1 MFCTT
6 CGRELPD
13 GAKFCTNCGAP
24 VAKIVTRE
32 EREAV
37 PVEDA
42 GVDEAV
48 AEPKA
53 ASELEPADEAA
64 PMMQE
69 DSGEAPDEES
79 CDQPEVHEDSA
90 QAAAADDA
98 SNDAES
104 ASADAG
110 ETTVMQSDSG
120 ETTVLSDGTDET
132 TAVPSD
138 SGETTVLP
146 DGADE
151 TTVMQNDT
159 GETTVLPDGTDE
171 TTVMPEHAETTV
183 LPAAETEVIADAERA
198 EAAADAAA
206 AERALWSA
214 SEDAADAGTTETTV
228 LEPAHMASDEAGQ
241 DGRQPAPEAPR
252 KKRPTALIATIALLV
267 VAAGAFFGIFV
278 LPRIM
283 GKDVPTVTY
292 GQTDPV
298 QCSVV
303 TRVRPRDESG
313 GELTSYVVYLMRQ
326 ASDDAAS
333 SSSASEELNQVVA
346 EIRVTGNNGFTMEN
360 FGEVPDGDYV
370 LVIVPDDSQGES
382 SSSSSNDEQRIP
394 VHYEEDNPKAE
405 EEVVVEPP
413 APEPSSPEEPAAEEE
428 EFTDEEIA
436 SALFYYTC
444 QDLIDEYGEPE
455 AIELHD
461 GMELAA
467 NGLALVKLL
476 DFDGDGMNEL
486 LTVVGDASGLETMSF
501 DTDAYTIAVWKYT
514 DEAVEQV
521 YEGHPPYSNGGYFYQ
536 GLYALPQE
544 GGEDQILLESISFG
558 DPTAAA
564 DTNSEI
570 TYTGY
575 YGMGEQ
581 SFELYAL
588 RTDTFSYDDGSL
600 ETTFQIAGEEV
611 SEDEWVGFQDSL
623 TQTASY
629 EFSCPVSNEPQ
640 AQSEEESE
648 FEIIETAGLPD
659 YTEGTIGALEAA
671 AGDEALEAF
680 APEEDAEEDP
690 AEATYTYVNSEADV
704 TFTTSQGEG
713 TDWEETRSWTYP
725 QFALED
731 GSTTEALDALN
742 ASLKQSYEDDLAVT
756 QAWTIDSGEAQVW
769 VHCDEVTYL
778 EGNIACVRSER
789 YVFLGGAHGE
799 ESISGAFYDLSSGEE
814 LRVDEALGI
823 SWEDLQVESVDAI
836 KAYLAENPNLTGADD
851 TSLEGMAA
859 DSSRYFATSDGVA
872 IAIMPYEVGP
882 YSEGMQLV
890 YVHAFEDPSLV
901 GTSAAA

>member
-1 MFCTT
+1 MFCTM
-6 CGRELPD
+6 CGKELPE
-13 GAKFCTNCGAP
+13 GANFCPHCRAE
-24 VAKIVTRE
+24 VVKIVPRE
-32 EREAV
+32 DVAETSDLSAEEAGKDV
-37 PVEDA
+37 PVEAA
-42 GVDEAV
+42 GEAAV
-48 AEPKA
+48 EAAASVPEEPAGSEEASESAGEPESTEPEPDAEPA
-53 ASELEPADEAA
+53 EPANEPEPA
-64 PMMQE
+64 P
-69 DSGEAPDEES
+69 APS
-79 CDQPEVHEDSA
+79 
-90 QAAAADDA
+90 
-98 SNDAES
+98 
-104 ASADAG
+104 
-110 ETTVMQSDSG
+110 ETTILSEQSD
-120 ETTVLSDGTDET
+120 E
-132 TAVPSD
+132 
-138 SGETTVLP
+138 
-146 DGADE
+146 
-151 TTVMQNDT
+151 
-159 GETTVLPDGTDE
+159 
-171 TTVMPEHAETTV
+171 
-183 LPAAETEVIADAERA
+183 PAAETAVLSESEPSEPDAAAAERA

-206 AERALWSA
+206 AEQALWTA
-214 SEDAADAGTTETTV
+214 PTDAAEPSGVAPTTV
-228 LEPAHMASDEAGQ
+228 MEPAHLSSQDMQDSAGQ
-241 DGRQPAPEAPR
+241 GAPGRPR
-252 KKRPTALIATIALLV
+252 KKLPAATIATIALLV
-267 VAAGAFFGIFV
+267 IAGAAFFCIFV
-278 LPRIM
+278 LPRIT
-283 GKDVPTVTY
+283 GGNVQTATY
-292 GQTDPV
+292 GQADPV
-298 QCSVV
+298 QCSVI

-313 GELTSYVVYLMRQ
+313 SELTSYVVYLMRQ

-640 AQSEEESE
+640 AQSEEEPE

-659 YTEGTIGALEAA
+659 YTEETIGALEAA

-713 TDWEETRSWTYP
+713 TDWEETRFWTYP

>member
-1 MFCTT
+1 M
-6 CGRELPD
+6 
-13 GAKFCTNCGAP
+13 
-24 VAKIVTRE
+24 
-32 EREAV
+32 
-37 PVEDA
+37 
-42 GVDEAV
+42 
-48 AEPKA
+48 
-53 ASELEPADEAA
+53 
-64 PMMQE
+64 
-69 DSGEAPDEES
+69 
-79 CDQPEVHEDSA
+79 
-90 QAAAADDA
+90 
-98 SNDAES
+98 
-104 ASADAG
+104 
-110 ETTVMQSDSG
+110 
-120 ETTVLSDGTDET
+120 
-132 TAVPSD
+132 
-138 SGETTVLP
+138 
-146 DGADE
+146 
-151 TTVMQNDT
+151 
-159 GETTVLPDGTDE
+159 
-171 TTVMPEHAETTV
+171 
-183 LPAAETEVIADAERA
+183 
-198 EAAADAAA
+198 
-206 AERALWSA
+206 
-214 SEDAADAGTTETTV
+214 
-228 LEPAHMASDEAGQ
+228 
-241 DGRQPAPEAPR
+241 
-252 KKRPTALIATIALLV
+252 
-267 VAAGAFFGIFV
+267 
-278 LPRIM
+278 
-283 GKDVPTVTY
+283 
-292 GQTDPV
+292 
-298 QCSVV
+298 
-303 TRVRPRDESG
+303 
-313 GELTSYVVYLMRQ
+313 
-326 ASDDAAS
+326 
-333 SSSASEELNQVVA
+333 
-346 EIRVTGNNGFTMEN
+346 
-360 FGEVPDGDYV
+360 
-370 LVIVPDDSQGES
+370 LVIVPDDSQSGS

-640 AQSEEESE
+640 AQSEEEPE

>member
-1 MFCTT
+1 M
-6 CGRELPD
+6 
-13 GAKFCTNCGAP
+13 
-24 VAKIVTRE
+24 
-32 EREAV
+32 
-37 PVEDA
+37 
-42 GVDEAV
+42 
-48 AEPKA
+48 
-53 ASELEPADEAA
+53 
-64 PMMQE
+64 
-69 DSGEAPDEES
+69 
-79 CDQPEVHEDSA
+79 
-90 QAAAADDA
+90 
-98 SNDAES
+98 
-104 ASADAG
+104 
-110 ETTVMQSDSG
+110 
-120 ETTVLSDGTDET
+120 
-132 TAVPSD
+132 
-138 SGETTVLP
+138 
-146 DGADE
+146 GADE

-159 GETTVLPDGTDE
+159 GETTVLPDGADE

-214 SEDAADAGTTETTV
+214 SEDAADAGTTEDDGARARAHGKRRARTGRSAARARG
-228 LEPAHMASDEAGQ
+228 PAQ
-241 DGRQPAPEAPR
+241 EAPG
-252 KKRPTALIATIALLV
+252 RPYCHNRPARRRCGSVLRHLR
-267 VAAGAFFGIFV
+267 AA
-278 LPRIM
+278 PYH

-444 QDLIDEYGEPE
+444 QDLIGEYGEPE

-640 AQSEEESE
+640 AQSEEEPE

-659 YTEGTIGALEAA
+659 YTEETIGALEAA

-823 SWEDLQVESVDAI
+823 SWEDLQAESVDAI